1 MRKQWPDIITTTNM
15 YHLGFDYL
23 RKLHRFLDS
32 IVAVLVLFVI
42 VVFANLNHLPNDLE
56 EFLALRLTVLN
67 MLKVGVLVWLW
78 PKIFSYFGLYEYRS
92 VRKWQEEIISLLKA
106 CTVGSLIVLM
116 FPLINGS
123 ENFGL
128 EQVAYFWF
136 TAFVL
141 TATLRL
147 FLRCLIGRDVL
158 YAREAHKILIVG
170 SGQKAMDLYRELFE
184 ISPAGYDLVGFV
196 DSNLPAGTTEFV
208 RQNLIGS
215 LSELEEIL
223 VGQVVDEVLIALPI
237 KSQYEQ
243 IEATIQTC
251 GKVGVEAK
259 FIFDKFSST
268 YSSPRFERGQTP
280 MLTMKLVADDY
291 RRLIKRTID
300 VTAALCGLIIVS
312 PLLLTIAIAIRL
324 TSKGPIVF
332 SQDRFGQNKRRF
344 KMYKFRTMVTNA
356 EQLQTKLEEQNEA
369 SGPIFKIKNDP
380 RITPLGHFLRKTSL
394 DELPQLFNILRGEMS
409 LVGPRPLPLRD
420 VSNFEAPAQMRRF
433 CVPPG
438 LTCLWQISGRSTLGG
453 EDLVTLDL
461 EYIDKWSLSLD
472 LQILARTVPVV
483 LKGSGAS

>member
-1 MRKQWPDIITTTNM
+1 MLLPC
-15 YHLGFDYL
+15 HL
-23 RKLHRFLDS
+23 
-32 IVAVLVLFVI
+32 
-42 VVFANLNHLPNDLE
+42 
-56 EFLALRLTVLN
+56 
-67 MLKVGVLVWLW
+67 
-78 PKIFSYFGLYEYRS
+78 
-92 VRKWQEEIISLLKA
+92 A
-106 CTVGSLIVLM
+106 CRWNAKCCV
-116 FPLINGS
+116 
-123 ENFGL
+123 
-128 EQVAYFWF
+128 
-136 TAFVL
+136 
-141 TATLRL
+141 
-147 FLRCLIGRDVL
+147 
-158 YAREAHKILIVG
+158 
-170 SGQKAMDLYRELFE
+170 
-184 ISPAGYDLVGFV
+184 
-196 DSNLPAGTTEFV
+196 
-208 RQNLIGS
+208 
-215 LSELEEIL
+215 
-223 VGQVVDEVLIALPI
+223 
-237 KSQYEQ
+237 
-243 IEATIQTC
+243 ATIQTC

-259 FIFDKFSST
+259 FIFDKFSSI